1 VGTTLAEIAAA
12 LPAYRDVTLN
22 ALGSHGLSLGAPA
35 AAEIAAPQGA

>member
-1 VGTTLAEIAAA
+1 
-12 LPAYRDVTLN
+12 VTLN